1 MHKNESQRS
10 AQEAL
15 AHNDARTWVLAGAC
29 RPLRRDDA
37 VHADVV
43 DLRAVPGAG
52 ADPANALAGALGVRS
67 GTGDRTEVDN
77 VRVDRIVASKRPA
90 GPGEDPGARIVVCE
104 CLLG

>member
-52 ADPANALAGALGVRS
+52 AHPENALEGVDGGLDEVVQVGLGAAALS
-67 GTGDRTEVDN
+67 GIQDEVHLDLDAAAH
-77 VRVDRIVASKRPA
+77 REHA
-90 GPGEDPGARIVVCE
+90 PGEGVATM
-104 CLLG
+104 